1 MVAPAAACNHLISC
15 LIHNVGIVYVNSVG
29 IVRCSI
35 VLEGSLVDG
44 VRFDRITRQLVR
56 QRLSRRAALQASGL
70 GLTASL
76 FRVGSSREAIA
87 QGTPVACPPATANE
101 VEIDGAWLCKQ
112 PYALCTTAPCQPSA
126 TDPTVSTCRCV
137 VLDGY
142 SMGYTS
148 CQERVPVGRKLVSN
162 FSTENVTDA
171 FRVMTCPEA
180 APWANCLDMPCEL
193 DSLDPAQ
200 ATCQCPIVA
209 SGPSF
214 TFGGDCD
221 TDTCTSVIWSG
232 ATPPGVTQYT
242 AAMRCVNQAVTFPAI
257 CPSGTPTAPASPPAV
272 G

>member
-1 MVAPAAACNHLISC
+1 MLTDMNRVQA
-15 LIHNVGIVYVNSVG
+15 
-29 IVRCSI
+29 
-35 VLEGSLVDG
+35 VLREGDSMEDS
-44 VRFDRITRQLVR
+44 RIDRIARRLARRQF
-56 QRLSRRAALQASGL
+56 SRRAALGATGAS
-70 GLTASL
+70 LTAMM
-76 FRVGSSREAIA
+76 FRGSGTMAELARAEGTPTPQS
-87 QGTPVACPPATANE
+87 TPVACPPATANE

-126 TDPTVSTCRCV
+126 TDPTMSTCRCI

-162 FSTENVTDA
+162 FSTANVTDA
-171 FRVMTCPEA
+171 FRVMTCPEE

-193 DSLDPAQ
+193 DSLDPAL

-221 TDTCTSVIWSG
+221 TNTCTSVIWSG
-232 ATPPGVTQYT
+232 AAPPGVTQY
-242 AAMRCVNQAVTFPAI
+242 AAALQCVDQAVTFPEI
-257 CPSGTPTAPASPPAV
+257 CPSGTPTAPAASPAAAA
-272 G
+272 